1 MQDKQVSSFEHEEQ
15 SLSLR
20 TQQLISY
27 LEGLWERPHKPSPE
41 ILKRITEF
49 LSHLPGP
56 YRALGMTKIAE
67 YFVSTMSLHFLD
79 IMAIFQQK
87 AEDEGIDREERIE
100 TLQGVM
106 PELFSEMM
114 GISKHIHL
122 RSLDD
127 LVTLTNITFGL
138 YTLSQVDT
146 AEEAQGWM
154 YELPVIYRRQLSQE
168 RLIANLQV
176 QLTVTENLTTMRFS
190 GSTSW
195 QSSLPK
201 PVDVSSAIHEIPTI
215 A

>member
-1 MQDKQVSSFEHEEQ
+1 MQDKQVPSFEHEEQ

-20 TQQLISY
+20 TQQLVNY
-27 LEGLWERPHKPSPE
+27 LEDLWERPHEPSPE

-49 LSHLPGP
+49 LSQLPSP
-56 YRALGMTKIAE
+56 YQALGMTKIAE
-67 YFVSTMSLHFLD
+67 HLVSMMSLHFLN
-79 IMAIFQQK
+79 IMAIFHQK
-87 AEDEGIDREERIE
+87 AEDEGIDREERTE

-114 GISKHIHL
+114 GISKHIHI

-127 LVTLTNITFGL
+127 LVTFTNITFGL

-154 YELPVIYRRQLSQE
+154 YELPVTYRRQLSQE

-201 PVDVSSAIHEIPTI
+201 PVEVSSVIHEIPTI